1 MLTIAAMDHVARI
14 PEHEVCAAALEPVAP
29 GATTR
34 HDHPDVDTRMSRVG
48 ARMMIESVPRFLQGV
63 FPFAGSGL
71 ASPTTLPTLSYTV
84 PTSRRAQLIYFR
96 GGNSS
101 FELAVV
107 SLLRGGVV
115 MRVFPIGA
123 KSGIHVPLAVVE
135 DMEPDSVISVTVAAP
150 EGAVGEVVVDI
161 GLIEI

>member
-1 MLTIAAMDHVARI
+1 
-14 PEHEVCAAALEPVAP
+14 
-29 GATTR
+29 
-34 HDHPDVDTRMSRVG
+34 
-48 ARMMIESVPRFLQGV
+48 MMIESVPRFLQGV

-71 ASPTTLPTLSYTV
+71 ASPTTIPTLSYTV

-161 GLIEI
+161 GRIEI